1 VVRYFS
7 WFLLKN
13 ECGGI
18 EMAEKDVKKE
28 VKKEKKQSF
37 WEKRISTPVGLIIL
51 FVELAIVIG
60 IGLLICLA

>member
-1 VVRYFS
+1 
-7 WFLLKN
+7 
-13 ECGGI
+13 
-18 EMAEKDVKKE
+18 MAEKDVKKE

-37 WEKRISTPVGLIIL
+37 WEKRISTPAGLIIL